1 MNQELI
7 KSFQDWKLSYVEKQD
22 YIFVVIGYVDDL
34 FTKNNKQSVEWIK
47 IQLFNQFDMNDLA
60 TITSKYL
67 GLEFKQNAIIIFIHE
82 KNYRQVLLR
91 DFKITD
97 YNPTHANHYLK
108 G

>member
-47 IQLFNQFDMNDLA
+47 IQLFN
-60 TITSKYL
+60 
-67 GLEFKQNAIIIFIHE
+67 
-82 KNYRQVLLR
+82 
-91 DFKITD
+91 
-97 YNPTHANHYLK
+97 
-108 G
+108 